1 MKENSLYKITRDRRL
16 RTRLY

>member
-16 RTRLY
+16 RTRPY